1 MTMTIGAVASSK
13 SNAAAATGAVRFS
26 SSAMKYSRSASGLGG
41 TFTMTCWAK
50 IVTDRNAITCFIGQ
64 DDASTNYYYL
74 STTSDGTSLR
84 RDGTSGAANPSG
96 LNMTVGTWV
105 YMATVNDT
113 GGGTDLMGYKVS
125 GGSWVAS
132 SAGAATVVGPNNAN
146 TFYIG
151 NNGFNNFLNGSIA
164 AVKVWDVALTDAELQ
179 AEAFT
184 YAAVKTSG
192 LWANYQF
199 RSGPQTTD
207 DSGLGKTLTQG
218 GVPVLDASGP
228 PIT

>member
-1 MTMTIGAVASSK
+1 MTIGAVASGK
-13 SNAAAATGAVRFS
+13 TTLATGAVRFD
-26 SSAMKYSRSASGLGG
+26 AVGDKYSRSASGLGG
-41 TFTMTCWAK
+41 THTMCCWAK
-50 IVTDRNAITCFIGQ
+50 IVVDRNAITCFIGQ

-74 STTSDGTSLR
+74 STTADGTSLR
-84 RDGTSGAANPSG
+84 RDGTSGAAFPSG

-113 GGGTDLMGYKVS
+113 SAGGELFGYKVA
-125 GGSWVAS
+125 GGSWVQAT
-132 SAGAATVVGPNNAN
+132 AANATVTGPNNAN
-146 TFYIG
+146 TFFIG

-179 AEAFT
+179 AEAAT

-199 RSGPQTTD
+199 RNGPQTTD
-207 DSGLGKTLTQG
+207 DSGLGKTLTAAG
-218 GVPVLDASGP
+218 TLTTDSSGP